1 MRRTVRWCWRK
12 VRALTKDI
20 LEERQRSVE
29 DEGESPTGWG

>member
-1 MRRTVRWCWRK
+1 M
-12 VRALTKDI
+12 RALTKDI